1 MSTLAEVLDQFDLGE
16 AREGLLQALY
26 AREDEACDGL
36 RMAGVQFGL
45 FPAIVAK
52 VLTDLGLGTPVP
64 DEVKAMIDNEFA
76 ATMAEI
82 RRQWEQGGGGQT

>member
-1 MSTLAEVLDQFDLGE
+1 MLRLEEVLAQFDLGE
-16 AREGLLQALY
+16 HRDGLLSALY

-36 RMAGVQFGL
+36 RIAGSQFGL

-52 VLTDLGLGTPVP
+52 VLTDLGLGSPVP
-64 DEVKAMIDNEFA
+64 DEVKAMIDAEFA